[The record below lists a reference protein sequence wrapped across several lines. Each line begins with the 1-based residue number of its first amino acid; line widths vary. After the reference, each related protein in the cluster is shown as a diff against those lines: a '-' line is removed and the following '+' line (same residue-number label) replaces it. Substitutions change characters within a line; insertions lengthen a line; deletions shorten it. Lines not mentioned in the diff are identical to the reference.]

1 MWQTIGQTE
10 ALALLEHSLQAGN
23 LAHAYLFVGAP
34 QIGKT
39 TLALD
44 LARAVN
50 CQGDEPPCGECQSCH
65 RIADGKHTDITII
78 SLNSAKDSGEAKS
91 RVEISIDDIRG
102 LQHNASLPPFEG
114 KYKVFIID
122 GAEYLSS
129 EAANC
134 LLKTIEEPPPKVM
147 ILLLTAEE
155 PQLLPT
161 VVSRCQR
168 VELKPMSNDAI
179 EKVLEESYGVEHDRA
194 RLLARLSQ
202 GCLGWALK
210 VSTDDSHLAQ
220 RNQRLTEM
228 FSLLTAGWE
237 ERFSYA
243 AKLGNDRKSAE
254 EIIKLW
260 LTWWHDVMLT
270 KCGCEHAITNVDYI
284 SILEQWAQ
292 VLSLLEIRDFISSL
306 HKSLNQVAMNAN
318 LRLVFEIL
326 MLDMP
331 KKEVKQGHMISP
343 SEPVVV

>member
-10 ALALLEHSLQAGN
+10 ALALLEHSLETGN

-34 QIGKT
+34 HIGKT

-50 CQGDEPPCGECQSCH
+50 CQENQPPCGECQSCR

-78 SLNSAKDSGEAKS
+78 SLNSARDSGETKS

-114 KYKVFIID
+114 KCKVFIID

-134 LLKTIEEPPPKVM
+134 LLKTIEEPPPQVM

-155 PQLLPT
+155 LRLLPT

-168 VELKPMSNDAI
+168 IELKPMSSDKI
-179 EKVLEESYGVEHDRA
+179 ERILIESYGMDDDRA
-194 RLLARLSQ
+194 KLLSRLSQ
-202 GCLGWALK
+202 GCLGWALT
-210 VSTDDSHLAQ
+210 VVVDDSYLAQ
-220 RNQRLTEM
+220 RNQRLAEM

-237 ERFSYA
+237 ERFSYT
-243 AKLGNDRKSAE
+243 AKLGNERKSAE

-260 LTWWHDVMLT
+260 LDWWHDVMLT
-270 KCGCEHAITNVDYI
+270 KCDCKQAITNVDHI
-284 SILEQWAQ
+284 PTLEKWAQ
-292 VLSLLEIRDFISSL
+292 VLDLSEIRTFINSL
-306 HKSLNQVAMNAN
+306 HNSLNQIATNAN

-331 KKEVKQGHMISP
+331 KKEVKQGHMIS